1 MWLKQVKLWFY
12 KLAAAG
18 LAAVRKIQNYKLIGK
33 NEKKLICSYNLF
45 KHSIWNQKFP
55 KVLTLPCSGMV
66 KKGKVLY
73 KPKTATQY
81 EFHKKPQSWKKNL
94 LKSKLANK
102 NFLNIQNST
111 KNFKNSF
118 KTALQWHAEK
128 SRKNSN

>member
-1 MWLKQVKLWFY
+1 
-12 KLAAAG
+12 
-18 LAAVRKIQNYKLIGK
+18 
-33 NEKKLICSYNLF
+33 
-45 KHSIWNQKFP
+45 
-55 KVLTLPCSGMV
+55 MV